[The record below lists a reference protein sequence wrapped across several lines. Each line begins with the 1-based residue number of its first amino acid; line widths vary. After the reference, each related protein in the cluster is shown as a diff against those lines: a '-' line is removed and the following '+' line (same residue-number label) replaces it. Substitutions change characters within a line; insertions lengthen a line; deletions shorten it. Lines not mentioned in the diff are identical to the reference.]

1 MSDDVATVECTHL
14 VAGAVSGTETLLG
27 ECVGLPLWSLSDKDI
42 DGLVPRAYGLLGRV
56 MGSLVL
62 PLVRE
67 ADRRG
72 LAAAFDAPNT
82 AGWVK
87 DLLQVTFAEA
97 RRMVQLA
104 KAVDGD
110 LAATGQALAEGRISA
125 EHAQVIAR
133 AVADLPDEAAP
144 WVPQA
149 AERTLLEQAELYDP
163 RVLGKIGR
171 EILAVVDPDHGDEL
185 LGRQLER
192 ENRAAEEGRQLNAR
206 RCGGSRVRV
215 TGWFD
220 AEGWQT
226 VSAALDPLAAPRP
239 ADADGQPDERSYT
252 RRQADALVELADR
265 SLRVGDLPEQG
276 GDRQPLDVGRA
287 SRTVP
292 GPLRRAV
299 VLRDGGCTFPSCDV
313 PPKWCDVHHAEHWAD
328 GGPTSLPNLL
338 LVCPA
343 HHYTAHHSDWEVRIA
358 PDGLPEWIPPLR
370 IDFQRRPRRHHRHQ
384 RPPAPPPPE

>member
-1 MSDDVATVECTHL
+1 
-14 VAGAVSGTETLLG
+14 
-27 ECVGLPLWSLSDKDI
+27 
-42 DGLVPRAYGLLGRV
+42 
-56 MGSLVL
+56 
-62 PLVRE
+62 
-67 ADRRG
+67 RG

-82 AGWVK
+82 AGWVR
-87 DLLQVTFAEA
+87 DLLHVTFADA

-133 AVADLPDEAAP
+133 AVAELPDEAAP

-149 AERTLLEQAELYDP
+149 AERTLLDQAEQYDP

-206 RCGGSRVRV
+206 PCGGSRVRV

-239 ADADGQPDERSYT
+239 ADSDSSFAVMPRCLPRPGGWSGFLLGWGVRGERVGIWW
-252 RRQADALVELADR
+252 RCGVRR
-265 SLRVGDLPEQG
+265 SLVSMSAVEGLVLVRYQG
-276 GDRQPLDVGRA
+276 
-287 SRTVP
+287 
-292 GPLRRAV
+292 RRARCSV
-299 VLRDGGCTFPSCDV
+299 TSSGSWPAVAYQQTVSVRQVRPNGTVRSTARALRL
-313 PPKWCDVHHAEHWAD
+313 WAW
-328 GGPTSLPNLL
+328 PTPTNCLASSM
-338 LVCPA
+338 A
-343 HHYTAHHSDWEVRIA
+343 T
-358 PDGLPEWIPPLR
+358 
-370 IDFQRRPRRHHRHQ
+370 
-384 RPPAPPPPE
+384 